1 MKLLIENWRKFL
13 NEVVDLQAA
22 QQLID
27 ANPYLQGKL
36 TATPENMIEG
46 EKYILVVSDESLGH
60 IKDRHQNAS
69 APGSLFDPG
78 LNLRSAMQNL
88 LSQNPD
94 EVSGGRVKWLG
105 ADAGAQVGKI
115 SVKLASPE
123 EVAKMQD
130 YTMPGGR
137 NEVVKITAGER
148 DSTNQ
153 ISLITAELGDLSDGR
168 KLLSL
173 ITAFPGGTEI
183 DGKEMPFDR
192 NEFAAAGFYFV
203 IPQIQKESI
212 MKTVKLTKAQL
223 RRIIREGL
231 DILSERSGTQLAESN
246 VAANL
251 KKKPEDLSDAELK
264 EIYEELFDARKE
276 HHAGR
281 IHDAMLDS
289 IEKTH
294 GPFQEE
300 MKKREEEKKKQ
311 KPKQEV
317 PFSDYYMDQ
326 MSNYY

>member
-105 ADAGAQVGKI
+105 ADAGAQVGKMG
-115 SVKLASPE
+115 VKLASPE

-223 RRIIREGL
+223 RRIIRESRHDLGGPDTDYQRGSHGEYWAQVDRTSPPRSQMPTEAEIDWVQVGPMEVLRMGRDTVTVL
-231 DILSERSGTQLAESN
+231 DWDASGADDMVTVWHN
-246 VAANL
+246 G
-251 KKKPEDLSDAELK
+251 K
-264 EIYEELFDARKE
+264 
-276 HHAGR
+276 
-281 IHDAMLDS
+281 
-289 IEKTH
+289 
-294 GPFQEE
+294 
-300 MKKREEEKKKQ
+300 MKKV
-311 KPKQEV
+311 PKSELS
-317 PFSDYYMDQ
+317 PL
-326 MSNYY
+326 